1 MKVKELI
8 AKLSEYDEELDI
20 VIFAKGETYELKAIQ
35 IWEEKE
41 EKVLEFG
48 CGWISIEE
56 KKEEL

>member
-8 AKLSEYDEELDI
+8 AKLSKYDEELDI
-20 VIFAKGETYELKAIQ
+20 VIFTKGETYELKAIQ
-35 IWEEKE
+35 IWEEKG